1 MAATTPVYY
10 FQSCRRAVNPLEF
23 ILLFSVSLISFF
35 CGLIIFWGHKIS
47 IARSIS
53 YFLFL
58 LSIWQMDIAF
68 LYAEDFLSKPTIEIL
83 FRIFRFGQIMIM
95 PLLYSIA
102 YSIFKTGI
110 ANKNM
115 KKHYKLFYNK
125 WIFYF
130 VVLFSL
136 IVYFVNFTNT
146 GVTGLYRIQEYSSF
160 PAHYIPAYGALNITF
175 YVNIILVFVHS
186 FFLLFICQKI
196 SDRKIKKFF
205 RSLVFASLFIFVN
218 GILSGFLVLPLFF
231 SILNTVFASIV
242 LFAAYFMLQNTTI
255 AKINQELE
263 EERSF
268 LEIILNINPNY
279 IYVKDGDDKLA
290 IVNDSLAK
298 LCHKSPD
305 EIIGVKEN
313 IFNKDFL
320 LLEEEYHL
328 NQTVINSNG
337 ELRTVEWQFFP
348 IYFKG
353 NHNHTL
359 GLGTDT
365 TQRKRDEEMLV
376 KSENLRVLGE
386 MAAGIAHEIRNPLT
400 SIKGFIQLLD
410 QSVSDSNEKFYLSII
425 SNEIDR
431 INEVVGEL
439 LFIAKPQA
447 SIQTWQNVNMTKVIQ
462 DVKMLLEPTAML
474 IQASIEIQAVDNQL
488 KTSAIEEKQ
497 VKQVLINIF
506 KNSLEAVSKG
516 GSIRIKSEKIQENR
530 IRIRVIDNG
539 GGIKRSVLE
548 KLGEPFYTTKERGTG
563 LGLTVCFKIIREN
576 HGDIL
581 IRSKEGLGT
590 IVDIIL
596 PV

>member
-1 MAATTPVYY
+1 
-10 FQSCRRAVNPLEF
+10 
-23 ILLFSVSLISFF
+23 
-35 CGLIIFWGHKIS
+35 
-47 IARSIS
+47 
-53 YFLFL
+53 
-58 LSIWQMDIAF
+58 
-68 LYAEDFLSKPTIEIL
+68 
-83 FRIFRFGQIMIM
+83 
-95 PLLYSIA
+95 
-102 YSIFKTGI
+102 
-110 ANKNM
+110 
-115 KKHYKLFYNK
+115 
-125 WIFYF
+125 
-130 VVLFSL
+130 
-136 IVYFVNFTNT
+136 
-146 GVTGLYRIQEYSSF
+146 
-160 PAHYIPAYGALNITF
+160 
-175 YVNIILVFVHS
+175 
-186 FFLLFICQKI
+186 
-196 SDRKIKKFF
+196 
-205 RSLVFASLFIFVN
+205 
-218 GILSGFLVLPLFF
+218 
-231 SILNTVFASIV
+231 
-242 LFAAYFMLQNTTI
+242 
-255 AKINQELE
+255 
-263 EERSF
+263 
-268 LEIILNINPNY
+268 
-279 IYVKDGDDKLA
+279 
-290 IVNDSLAK
+290 
-298 LCHKSPD
+298 
-305 EIIGVKEN
+305 
-313 IFNKDFL
+313 
-320 LLEEEYHL
+320 
-328 NQTVINSNG
+328 
-337 ELRTVEWQFFP
+337 
-348 IYFKG
+348 
-353 NHNHTL
+353 
-359 GLGTDT
+359 
-365 TQRKRDEEMLV
+365 MLV

-516 GSIRIKSEKIQENR
+516 GRIRIKSEKIQENR